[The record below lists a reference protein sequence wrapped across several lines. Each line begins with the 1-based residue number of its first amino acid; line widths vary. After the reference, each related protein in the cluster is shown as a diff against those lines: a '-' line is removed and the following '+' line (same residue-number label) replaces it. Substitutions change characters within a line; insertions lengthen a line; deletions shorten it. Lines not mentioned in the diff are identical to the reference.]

1 MNDDNKPKLGMRAP
15 LGIKRTVETGKVK
28 QSFSHGR
35 SKSVV
40 VEVKRRRVIGKPGEG
55 GAAETDSQVVE
66 VEAPQPVANTP
77 APVEA
82 DTAPAATAAPAPAPA
97 APKRS
102 EEHTSELQ
110 SLMRISYAVF
120 CLKQKT
126 TRRKTH
132 NNQQN
137 T

>member
-97 APKRS
+97 ARS
-102 EEHTSELQ
+102 EEHTPELQ
-110 SLMRISYAVF
+110 SLMRTSYAVF
-120 CLKQKT
+120 CL
-126 TRRKTH
+126 
-132 NNQQN
+132 
-137 T
+137 